1 VFDGVPFLATTGL
14 VAAIAVPL
22 VRKRLHVP
30 ARDATGWALLR
41 WMWSGVLGILIAGS
55 ALVAISTLPNYF
67 RSDDFDG
74 YSGEQRRLMRLATDH
89 SAGCFGYSH
98 ITDVRLTNDDDP
110 RHGFTFRCE
119 ATIFGRP
126 SFTGEAHCVDGN
138 WWLPG
143 WREPNSSVPCD

>member
-30 ARDATGWALLR
+30 ARDATRWAL
-41 WMWSGVLGILIAGS
+41 MWSGVLGILIAGS
-55 ALVAISTLPNYF
+55 AFVAIATLPNYF

-126 SFTGEAHCVDGN
+126 SFTGEAHCADGH
-138 WWLPG
+138 WVVPG
-143 WREPNSSVPCD
+143 WRDANDSVPCD